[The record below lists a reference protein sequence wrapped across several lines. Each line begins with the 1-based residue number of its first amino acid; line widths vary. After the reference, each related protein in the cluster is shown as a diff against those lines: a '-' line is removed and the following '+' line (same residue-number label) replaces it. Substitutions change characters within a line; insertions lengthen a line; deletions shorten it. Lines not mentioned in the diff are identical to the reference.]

1 MDKKIFDYIDNSE
14 RIVIELETEL
24 TRRPALSPDSG
35 GNGELEKCEFLEAWL
50 RTHKI
55 SCLQRIDIPD
65 GRVKAGIRPNLI
77 ATIKGADENAPRLWI
92 MSHLDVVPPGEDKLW
107 HSDPWQVVVRD
118 GKIIGRGVEDNQAG
132 LVSSVIA
139 VLALIENGMTPSR
152 TIKLLFVADEECGS
166 VYGIEALLK
175 LDKESA
181 APLFHKS
188 DMALIPDGGDSKGA
202 TLEIA
207 EKNQIW
213 MKFITKGLQ
222 SHGSR
227 PDQGRNAHLAAAA
240 LTLTLYEK
248 LTQKFNTEDPL
259 FIPASSTFEP
269 TKKEANVP
277 NINTIP
283 GEDVFYMDMRILP
296 CYSTTLVINEIEL
309 IKKEIEQKYDVTVST
324 EIIQRHES
332 AATNKNCPLVR
343 RLQQKIK
350 EVLDVDA
357 YPVGIGG
364 GTVGAFLRNEGIDS
378 VVWSLMDDTA
388 HQPNEYALIKY
399 ILDTAKV
406 MAGMMAGAY
415 CD

>member
-14 RIVIELETEL
+14 KIVIELETEL

-35 GNGELEKCEFLEAWL
+35 GEGELDKCEFLETWL
-50 RTHKI
+50 RAHNI

-65 GRVKAGIRPNLI
+65 ERAKAGIRPNLI
-77 ATIKGADENAPRLWI
+77 ATIKGKDEEAPRLWI
-92 MSHLDVVPPGEDKLW
+92 ISHLDVVPPGEAKLW
-107 HSDPWQVVVRD
+107 NSDPWEVQIKD

-139 VLALIENGMTPSR
+139 VLALIENKITPSR
-152 TIKLLFVADEECGS
+152 TVMLLFAADEECGS
-166 VYGIEALLK
+166 VYGVDALLTLK
-175 LDKESA
+175 DKSIG
-181 APLFHKS
+181 PLFRKT
-188 DMALIPDGGDSKGA
+188 DTALIPDGGDSKGE

-213 MKFITKGLQ
+213 MKFITTGLQ

-227 PDQGRNAHLAAAA
+227 PDQGCNAHLAAAA
-240 LTLTLYEK
+240 LTLSLHEK
-248 LTQKFNTEDPL
+248 LKQKFNAEDPL
-259 FIPASSTFEP
+259 FNPARSTFEP

-296 CYSTTLVINEIEL
+296 RYTTEKVINEINM
-309 IKKEIEQKYDVTVST
+309 IKKEIEQQYKVSIAT

-332 AATNKNCPLVR
+332 AATAKDAPFVR
-343 RLQQKIK
+343 HLGQKIK
-350 EVLDVDA
+350 EVLGVDA

-364 GTVGAFLRNEGIDS
+364 STVGAPLRNEGIDC

-388 HQPNEYALIKY
+388 HQPNESAVIKY

-406 MAGMMAGAY
+406 MAAVME
-415 CD
+415 